1 MAAPLNEADLADSAV
16 AATQA
21 ENEETAKSSSRGK
34 LVARRFFRNKLALAG
49 LVVILLFYVAAFT
62 YTWYTPWGYDELDSM
77 ATLMPPDGSHWF
89 GTNQIGGDMFAQTM
103 RGLQKSL
110 TIGLLAALFSTGV
123 ASIVGAA
130 AGYFGGWTDRISM
143 WVVDLLLILPPFLII
158 SILSPAFRGKTW
170 LILVGLIALFQWMIT
185 ARIVRGMTLTLR
197 EREFV
202 KAAKFM
208 GQSPWRIIFKHIVP
222 NMASLLIIDATI
234 NVGVAIITETSLS
247 FFGFGVQAPDV
258 SLGTLISTGSDAVR
272 TFPWLFYIPAGF
284 LVFTVLAVNFVGDGL
299 RDALDPSSSRSR
311 RKERKRIQENTA
323 KTSSSSAQT
332 VGAEA

>member
-1 MAAPLNEADLADSAV
+1 MTEPSPAPG
-16 AATQA
+16 
-21 ENEETAKSSSRGK
+21 TASGRGK
-34 LVARRFFRNKLALAG
+34 LVLRRFLRNRLAVTA
-49 LVVILLFYVAAFT
+49 VAVIVLFYVAAFT
-62 YTWYTPWGYDELDSM
+62 YTWYAPWAYDQLDP
-77 ATLMPPDGSHWF
+77 AANLMPPDGTHWF

-130 AGYFGGWTDRISM
+130 AGYLGGWVDRVAM

-170 LILVGLIALFQWMIT
+170 FILVGLIALFQWMIT
-185 ARIVRGMTLTLR
+185 ARMVRGMTLTLR

-202 KAAKFM
+202 KAARFM
-208 GQSPWRIIFKHIVP
+208 GQPAGRIIAKHIVP

-258 SLGTLISTGSDAVR
+258 SLGTLIANGSDAVR
-272 TFPWLFYIPAGF
+272 TFPWLFYIPAAF
-284 LVFTVLAVNFVGDGL
+284 LVLTVLAVNFAGDGL
-299 RDALDPSSSRSR
+299 RDALDPSSARSR
-311 RKERKRIQENTA
+311 RRERKRIAAATQSPLDSEIA
-323 KTSSSSAQT
+323 AA
-332 VGAEA
+332 GATP

>member
-1 MAAPLNEADLADSAV
+1 MTEPSPAPGAASG
-16 AATQA
+16 
-21 ENEETAKSSSRGK
+21 RGK
-34 LVARRFFRNKLALAG
+34 LVLRRFLRNRLAVTA
-49 LVVILLFYVAAFT
+49 VAVIVLFYVAAFT
-62 YTWYTPWGYDELDSM
+62 YTWYSPWAYDQLDP
-77 ATLMPPDGSHWF
+77 AANLMPPDGTHWF

-130 AGYFGGWTDRISM
+130 AGYFGGWVDRVAM

-170 LILVGLIALFQWMIT
+170 FILVGLIALFQWMIT
-185 ARIVRGMTLTLR
+185 ARMVRGMTLTLR

-202 KAAKFM
+202 KAARFM
-208 GQSPWRIIFKHIVP
+208 GQPAGRIIAKHIVP

-258 SLGTLISTGSDAVR
+258 SLGTLIANGSDAVR
-272 TFPWLFYIPAGF
+272 TFPWLFYIPAAF
-284 LVFTVLAVNFVGDGL
+284 LVLTVLAVNFAGDGL
-299 RDALDPSSSRSR
+299 RDALDPSSARSR
-311 RKERKRIQENTA
+311 RRERKRIAATTQSTPDSEIA
-323 KTSSSSAQT
+323 PA
-332 VGAEA
+332 GAVT